1 MTKNK
6 KEKQEKEIK
15 ETEIKINSPK
25 EDSDE
30 LSGEQVLN
38 SGEEQNRI
46 AELEKQAALYKDQ

>member
-30 LSGEQVLN
+30 LSGEQELN
-38 SGEEQNRI
+38 SGEEQDCR
-46 AELEKQAALYKDQ
+46 A